1 MLFNRYRVFNSYF
14 CFISSENQPLE
25 ERAHPEP
32 KLVIERAHPEP
43 NLSLIAEKPTP
54 VIKLVNI
61 DINNEEKKV
70 EKPLSVPNKAV
81 VNALEKK

>member
-1 MLFNRYRVFNSYF
+1 M
-14 CFISSENQPLE
+14 
-25 ERAHPEP
+25 
-32 KLVIERAHPEP
+32 IERAHPEP

-70 EKPLSVPNKAV
+70 ETPLSVPNKAV